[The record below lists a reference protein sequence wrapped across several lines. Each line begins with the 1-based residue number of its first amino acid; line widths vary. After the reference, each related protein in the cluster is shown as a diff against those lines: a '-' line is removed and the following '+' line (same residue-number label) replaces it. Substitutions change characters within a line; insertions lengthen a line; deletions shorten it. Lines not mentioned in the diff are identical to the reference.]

1 MTIFSSF
8 VAMVA
13 GLLFV
18 LDWFRPKLT
27 TKEFTTLVGLALL
40 AASSVGL
47 VIGMNEIANPLQFL
61 ALATGVG
68 VIWVFFFEGKRCQNP

>member
-13 GLLFV
+13 GFLLV

-27 TKEFTTLVGLALL
+27 TKEFTTLTGLVFLV
-40 AASSVGL
+40 ASSVGL

-61 ALATGVG
+61 SVVACVG
-68 VIWVFFFEGKRCQNP
+68 VVGAFFFEWKRCQSA

>member
-13 GLLFV
+13 GLLLV

-27 TKEFTTLVGLALL
+27 LKEFTTLTGLALL
-40 AASSVGL
+40 VASSVGL
-47 VIGMNEIANPLQFL
+47 VIGMNEIANPLHLL
-61 ALATGVG
+61 AIATGVG
-68 VIWVFFFEGKRCQNP
+68 VIWMFFFERKRCQNA